1 MAIVDIGSN
10 SVRLVIYESQ
20 TRAAATLQNEKA
32 ICAIGRDMVTTGRL
46 HAEGCAE
53 ALEALARF
61 RLIADGLGVEQREA
75 VATAAARDASNGA
88 EFVRRAEGAWGSPI
102 RVLAG
107 EDEARIAAEGV
118 VAGIPD
124 ANGLAAD
131 LGGGSLDMV
140 SVRDGRTSGAV
151 TLPFGPL
158 RLMDQSK
165 GDPDKARDIVDK
177 GLRNLPGLS
186 APALYAVG
194 GIWRS
199 FARVDMEEHNY
210 PLHVLQQYAI
220 PRGRALRLCKVLS
233 GLSRDSL
240 RKIKVVSK
248 RRADSLP
255 YGAVVL
261 ERLLL
266 AGDIKDVVISAY
278 GLREGLFYARLSAEE
293 RAKDP
298 LLEFARA
305 ANHRM
310 SRVPAH
316 AREMFDWTAPL
327 FEGETAEQAR
337 VREASACFSD
347 VGWRRHPDDRAVG
360 AMGQVLT
367 APFAGADHR
376 TRALIASSVF
386 HRYSGDEDF
395 PRELALAG
403 LLDKDDERRALKLGL
418 AWRFAFSLSASA
430 AGEFGHYRLRLTP
443 AKIILEVPRRRE
455 AIAGEPVQKRL
466 GELADAM
473 DRGRNPGRLTLA
485 CVVNASSVCS
495 TPCAITSYD
504 AAMRFGITAR
514 TRHPPCAQRLGAMA
528 KFQRVLRLL
537 VGTSQGHAHVRQMRE
552 AEFGSVPFL

>member
-1 MAIVDIGSN
+1 MPAATELKNAASQRAVSGAAAARAPVAIVDIGSN
-10 SVRLVIYESQ
+10 SVRLVIYENG
-20 TRAAATLQNEKA
+20 TRDAATVQNEKA
-32 ICAIGRDMVTTGRL
+32 ICGIGRDMVSTGRL
-46 HAEGCAE
+46 HAEGCTE
-53 ALEALARF
+53 ALAALARF
-61 RLIADGLGVEQREA
+61 RLIADGLGVEIREA
-75 VATAAARDASNGA
+75 VATAAARDAVNGA
-88 EFVRRAEGAWGSPI
+88 EFIARAEKAFGSSI

-118 VAGIPD
+118 IAGIPGAD
-124 ANGLAAD
+124 GLVAD

-140 SVRDGRTSGAV
+140 TVKGAV
-151 TLPFGPL
+151 TGKAFSLPFGPL

-177 GLRNLPGLS
+177 GLKNLPDLS

-210 PLHVLQQYAI
+210 PLHVLQQYTI

-233 GLSRDSL
+233 GLSRESV

-248 RRADSLP
+248 RRSDSLP

-278 GLREGLFYARLSAEE
+278 GLREGLFYARLSAED

-298 LLEFARA
+298 LLEFAEGSNARLA
-305 ANHRM
+305 
-310 SRVPAH
+310 RVPAH
-316 AREMFDWTAPL
+316 AAEMLRWTQVL
-327 FEGETAEQAR
+327 FEGEGAELR
-337 VREASACFSD
+337 RIREASACFSD
-347 VGWRRHPDDRAVG
+347 IGWRRHPDDRAIG

-376 TRALIASSVF
+376 ARALIATSIF

-395 PRELALAG
+395 PRDLILAG
-403 LLDKDDERRALKLGL
+403 LLDKDDEKRALRLGL

-430 AGEFGHYRLRLTP
+430 AGELSHYKLRLTP
-443 AKIILEVPRRRE
+443 AKIVLEVPARRE
-455 AIAGEPVQKRL
+455 AIASDPVQKRL
-466 GELADAM
+466 GALAAAF
-473 DRGRNPGRLTLA
+473 DRRGE
-485 CVVNASSVCS
+485 
-495 TPCAITSYD
+495 I
-504 AAMRFGITAR
+504 
-514 TRHPPCAQRLGAMA
+514 
-528 KFQRVLRLL
+528 L
-537 VGTSQGHAHVRQMRE
+537 VG
-552 AEFGSVPFL
+552 